1 MKKKIPTLFD
11 ARKAQQAAGADGQA
25 VRKVN
30 EAPDAYAVPKK
41 RKPGQRKLNADTDD
55 QASALEALSA
65 MGIKDAILPAVSIV
79 VETSN
84 AVLEALDSKCR
95 WAAAR
100 EEGVKANEFWTAETA
115 RIRDE
120 NRKVFVD
127 LNDSQRACAIH
138 LMTVATGGDAPAEA
152 LICFVG
158 WNDYK
163 FQTEIRRLREKF
175 GIDKPVEPEP

>member
-1 MKKKIPTLFD
+1 MKDPSPMLDLKKA
-11 ARKAQQAAGADGQA
+11 ARANGKRGQE

-163 FQTEIRRLREKF
+163 IQTEIRRLREKF
-175 GIDKPVEPEP
+175 GIEKPGEPEP

>member
-11 ARKAQQAAGADGQA
+11 ARKAQQAAGLDGQA

-55 QASALEALSA
+55 QASALEALAA
-65 MGIKDAILPAVSIV
+65 MGIKDSILPAVSIV

-95 WAAAR
+95 WAVAR

-120 NRKVFVD
+120 NRKVFLN
-127 LNDSQRACAIH
+127 LNDAQRACAIH

-158 WNDYK
+158 WNDVK
-163 FQTEIRRLREKF
+163 IQAEIKRLREKF
-175 GIDKPVEPEP
+175 GIEKQGEPEP